1 MQNSNE
7 KEIFKV
13 GLVGSGSIGVSWAI
27 AFATSGHDVNL
38 FDSDPQRLSEAS
50 NDISTRLSI
59 LATEGLIS
67 EDPKR
72 VFKRI
77 KFCDEMSKAVSD
89 SDYVQES
96 VSEDLAL
103 KQEVFA
109 QLDLLTA
116 PNTIL
121 ASSSSAIV
129 CSLFAKD
136 LPGRRRCLVVHP
148 ANPPYLLR
156 VAELVPAPFTDA
168 AIVKRASNILESA
181 GMTPVLVKREIEGFV
196 FNRLQGAMLREAYC
210 LVRDGVVSAND
221 LDRLVR
227 EGLGRRWAV
236 LGPFATSDLNVR
248 GGLKQH
254 AARMGESYAR
264 MGAERGQH
272 DPWTP
277 DLVKLVAD
285 EIQTEL
291 PADEWEE
298 NVVRRDL
305 SLMILQRA
313 IRSDSRFGVGG
324 SQPDMEA
331 DT

>member
-1 MQNSNE
+1 MQNSVDSQ
-7 KEIFKV
+7 KFKV

-27 AFATSGHDVNL
+27 AFATAGNDVNL
-38 FDSDPQRLSEAS
+38 FDSDSQRLDAA
-50 NDISTRLSI
+50 
-59 LATEGLIS
+59 ATEIYARLGLLS
-67 EDPKR
+67 SEGLGKEDPKEI
-72 VFKRI
+72 FKRI
-77 KFCDEMSKAVSD
+77 QFFDEIAKAVSD
-89 SDYVQES
+89 SEYVQES
-96 VSEDLAL
+96 VPEDLSI

-109 QLDLLTA
+109 DLDRITS
-116 PNTIL
+116 PETIL

-129 CSLFAKD
+129 CSRFAKD
-136 LPGRRRCLVVHP
+136 LPGRNRCLVVHP

-168 AIVKRASNILESA
+168 SVVERASKILEFA
-181 GMTPVLVKREIEGFV
+181 GMTPVLVRREIEGFV
-196 FNRLQGAMLREAYC
+196 FNRLQGALLREAYC

-221 LDRLVR
+221 LDDLVR

-236 LGPFATSDLNVR
+236 LGPFATADLNVR
-248 GGLKQH
+248 GGLEKH

-277 DLVKLVAD
+277 DLVKSVADEIHSELVAD
-285 EIQTEL
+285 EW
-291 PADEWEE
+291 DE

-313 IRSDSRFGVGG
+313 ILNDSRFGVGA
-324 SQPDMEA
+324 S
-331 DT
+331 